1 MADGGAARARLQR
14 LHARLG
20 ALDGERHAA
29 ARRLRGVLA
38 RVRAADAAAP
48 PPASRGARER
58 ECWEVV
64 LLACRAAAE
73 ASDAEAATASE
84 RLGWSLRTAWSQTL
98 GTPRKYSEP
107 TLARMHRRVKAA
119 ALAAHTCRLRRRAAL
134 GRAVTLQRALVAV
147 AKGFGGVGASEPD
160 GTSILW
166 LQVLRRPT
174 LRLLAVVLAALSVYV
189 LVAEAAAALLAA
201 APVLASLPGAR
212 PALALRAAAAARSPA
227 LAVALDFAVVC
238 HLTACTYAALLSSAL
253 VAPLA
258 IYPRKSS
265 APCLLR
271 HSGWCVRLVLPLCS
285 HYVATLVGG
294 AADAS
299 AFSAALGTPWRPAQ
313 HAAAPPSPPLAPGAA
328 DPTAAA
334 ALSYHGLC
342 SLVLVGVAAFPP
354 RRAAAAAAAA
364 CAAQRVPG
372 ASASSTARPS
382 TDRVSTAARG
392 GGATRCARRVS
403 GSPRGAS
410 LPSMAA
416 PPRRDRRASP
426 QRTRTTPTAATPT
439 AAATPTTC
447 RLPPRSTH
455 RRRRAPPPSA
465 ATISTVVAAAT
476 SASGFGSSPWVARR
490 TRTSEGPLMTA
501 TTAAAAAAG
510 GKSCVLRGAAAAE
523 ELGPSGRR
531 WRRRATA
538 PIGLR

>member
-1 MADGGAARARLQR
+1 MLVGGYGLAVVALLQGHGLVALPRALWRTAAPRARLQR

-38 RVRAADAAAP
+38 RARRRRGGAAAGEP
-48 PPASRGARER
+48 RRARAR
-58 ECWEVV
+58 VWEAV

-98 GTPRKYSEP
+98 GTPRKPEP

-189 LVAEAAAALLAA
+189 LIAEAARAARRRARPRL
-201 APVLASLPGAR
+201 LPGAR
-212 PALALRAAAAARSPA
+212 PALALRAAAARSPA

-299 AFSAALGTPWRPAQ
+299 AFSAA
-313 HAAAPPSPPLAPGAA
+313 
-328 DPTAAA
+328 
-334 ALSYHGLC
+334 
-342 SLVLVGVAAFPP
+342 
-354 RRAAAAAAAA
+354 
-364 CAAQRVPG
+364 
-372 ASASSTARPS
+372 
-382 TDRVSTAARG
+382 
-392 GGATRCARRVS
+392 
-403 GSPRGAS
+403 
-410 LPSMAA
+410 
-416 PPRRDRRASP
+416 
-426 QRTRTTPTAATPT
+426 
-439 AAATPTTC
+439 
-447 RLPPRSTH
+447 
-455 RRRRAPPPSA
+455 
-465 ATISTVVAAAT
+465 
-476 SASGFGSSPWVARR
+476 
-490 TRTSEGPLMTA
+490 
-501 TTAAAAAAG
+501 
-510 GKSCVLRGAAAAE
+510 
-523 ELGPSGRR
+523 
-531 WRRRATA
+531 
-538 PIGLR
+538 